1 MSWMP
6 IEWPR
11 WLTPR
16 KAKVPTSPVPFGLRL
31 AGIAVR
37 GLFIACVLVITLRV
51 SMPQNE
57 TILTAYDS
65 PGDLVRIALG
75 LAICLWLVVELFR
88 APSDAHAYR
97 AWLYFGLAAI
107 PFAVICLVFVW

>member
-11 WLTPR
+11 WLTPHQ
-16 KAKVPTSPVPFGLRL
+16 ASQAPFRLRM
-31 AGIAVR
+31 AGAAVR
-37 GLFIACVLVITLRV
+37 AVFIACVLLITLRV

-65 PGDLVRIALG
+65 PGDLVRIGLG
-75 LAICLWLVVELFR
+75 LAICLWLVVQLFR

-107 PFAVICLVFVW
+107 PFALICLVFIW

>member
-65 PGDLVRIALG
+65 PGDLVRIAPG

-88 APSDAHAYR
+88 APGDAHAYR